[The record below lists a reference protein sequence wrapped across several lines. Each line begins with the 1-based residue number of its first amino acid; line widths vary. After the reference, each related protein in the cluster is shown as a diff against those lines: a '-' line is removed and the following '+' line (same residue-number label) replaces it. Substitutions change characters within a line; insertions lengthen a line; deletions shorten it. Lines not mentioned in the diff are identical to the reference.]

1 MQLTSIQKIYRLC
14 SQFFSEVKELLFSLP
29 PGRIDCCKINYDSS
43 GSSKR
48 VSIINNAAPDCVC
61 EKHSM
66 SKNSPYP
73 INDNEKITR
82 FVFIE
87 NQLRNDKKSIRP
99 SFFSQIDT
107 KGCSIQRE
115 SIVEDHELVTFVKGF
130 REKNPGRN
138 WLGVVTGSCHEIR
151 RILTDQDKRSCCV
164 YDTGYELNPAHGEIC
179 KTHHIE
185 EADKAELRRH
195 LMKVFHDGLV
205 IEPDK
210 YRDGKIFS
218 QIL

>member
-1 MQLTSIQKIYRLC
+1 MPLTSIQKVYRLC
-14 SQFFSEVKELLFSLP
+14 SQFFSEGKELIISLL

-66 SKNSPYP
+66 SYDSSHP
-73 INDNEKITR
+73 INDNERITR

-87 NQLRNDKKSIRP
+87 SHLRKDKKSIKP
-99 SFFSQIDT
+99 SFFSQVDT

-115 SIVEDHELVTFVKGF
+115 SVVNDDELVTFVKGF
-130 REKNPGRN
+130 REKNPRRN
-138 WLGVVTGSCHEIR
+138 WLGVVTGGCHEIR
-151 RILTDQDKRSCCV
+151 SILTDQDKRACCI
-164 YDTGYELNPAHGEIC
+164 YDTGYKVNPSHGEIC

-185 EADKAELRRH
+185 EADKGELRSQ
-195 LMKVFHDGLV
+195 LMKIFNNGLI
-205 IEPDK
+205 IEPHR
-210 YRDGKIFS
+210 YRDGKIVS
-218 QIL
+218 QI